1 MSSSI
6 FDNVF
11 LPINIPVLI
20 PSVLTILACP
30 WLFFKY
36 AHQGWKRAGFSMIF
50 ILTLSDFLYSLTAL
64 TSVFLPYLEFS
75 RYYRFGFYFCS
86 YFSIYWASAIAF
98 LIYKTLTSQ
107 DAINTNQLFIKTLLI
122 VLTVTFTCAF
132 LYFFPFGKP

>member
-11 LPINIPVLI
+11 LSVNIPILI

-36 AHQGWKRAGFSMIF
+36 AHKGWRRAGFSMIF
-50 ILTLSDFLYSLTAL
+50 ILTLSDFLYSVTVL
-64 TSVFLPYLEFS
+64 TSIFFPYANFS
-75 RYYRFGFYFCS
+75 PCYRFGFYFCS

-98 LIYKTLTSQ
+98 LVYKTLASQ
-107 DAINTNQLFIKTLLI
+107 NAINTKQLFVRTLLI
-122 VLTVTFTCAF
+122 VLTVTLTCVF
-132 LYFFPFGKP
+132 LYSFLFG